1 MRSSHN
7 FAERRIAL
15 FDKSCMQKGYLPLA
29 QYHPQDCLSRSPMP
43 SVCHLVVHI
52 YQFLALG
59 NPLYYSFDCFFEII
73 FFFTLSGVD

>member
-59 NPLYYSFDCFFEII
+59 IPFITVLIAFSRSSSF
-73 FFFTLSGVD
+73 LPYLG

>member
-1 MRSSHN
+1 
-7 FAERRIAL
+7 
-15 FDKSCMQKGYLPLA
+15 
-29 QYHPQDCLSRSPMP
+29 MP